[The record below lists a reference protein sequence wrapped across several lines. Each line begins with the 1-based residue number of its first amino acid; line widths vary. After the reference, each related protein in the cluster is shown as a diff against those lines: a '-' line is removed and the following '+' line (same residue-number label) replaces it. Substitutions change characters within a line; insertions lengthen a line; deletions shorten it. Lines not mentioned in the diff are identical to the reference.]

1 MTCSNFGTRARSGAH
16 SGSSFIGVFNVKKVV
31 FFGGRYF
38 LGIGVRFCE
47 LMYGYF
53 FLKQSSLAKTEIPN
67 IFENGS
73 DSFCELERWCV

>member
-1 MTCSNFGTRARSGAH
+1 MTCSNFGTCARSGAH

-53 FLKQSSLAKTEIPN
+53 FKTKLLGQNRDPQY
-67 IFENGS
+67 F
-73 DSFCELERWCV
+73 